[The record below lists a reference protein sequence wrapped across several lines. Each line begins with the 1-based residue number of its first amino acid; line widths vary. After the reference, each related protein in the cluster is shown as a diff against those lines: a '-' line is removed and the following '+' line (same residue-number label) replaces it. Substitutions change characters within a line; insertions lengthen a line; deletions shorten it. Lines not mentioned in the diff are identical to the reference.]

1 MSYSIDGPLSNANKG
16 GYLTTLLTRRNTLK
30 SALRR
35 EHTRSC
41 INQQRIEELEDKL
54 TKAEATLL
62 QAQGTRKKD

>member
-1 MSYSIDGPLSNANKG
+1 MSYSIDGPLSKANKG
-16 GYLTTLLTRRNTLK
+16 GYLTTCLNKRSALK

-35 EHTRSC
+35 ERTRSC

-62 QAQGTRKKD
+62 QAQGM